1 MKTQREYID
10 ILSKNA
16 KKIRE
21 DFGIKSTKLGLAY
34 DKTIFRVDSAGY
46 LTDIN

>member
-21 DFGIKSTKLGLAY
+21 DFGLNHCVFLVLLLETSKMKI
-34 DKTIFRVDSAGY
+34 VM
-46 LTDIN
+46 